1 MGGSGCAHWQGS
13 ASLRGARRRLLLA
26 WDVSSMQSSGS
37 SIPSSAVLAPVTL
50 VHYSVSSK
58 SRRSE
63 IPLSEVKQVTD
74 THLSATG
81 VGGRANNFCL

>member
-1 MGGSGCAHWQGS
+1 
-13 ASLRGARRRLLLA
+13 
-26 WDVSSMQSSGS
+26 MQSSGS

-58 SRRSE
+58 SRRSG

-74 THLSATG
+74 THLPLAWEAELTTSACDQKESQLPSH
-81 VGGRANNFCL
+81 NHQ